1 MTQNKEKLMRF
12 LRLNEVQ
19 ERVGLGRTS
28 IYKMMAEGKFPK
40 PVNTLGRN
48 VAWLD
53 AEVDEW
59 MMDRIDEKRGLSVPN
74 IKY

>member
-28 IYKMMAEGKFPK
+28 IYKMMGEGKFPK

-53 AEVDEW
+53 SEIDEW
-59 MMDRIDEKRGLSVPN
+59 MMDRIDEKRGLSVPK

>member
-1 MTQNKEKLMRF
+1 MRF

-28 IYKMMAEGKFPK
+28 IYKMMSEGKFPK

-53 AEVDEW
+53 SEIDEW

-74 IKY
+74 IRY

>member
-1 MTQNKEKLMRF
+1 MRF
-12 LRLNEVQ
+12 LRLSEVQ

-28 IYKMMAEGKFPK
+28 IYKMMGEGKFPK
-40 PVNTLGRN
+40 PVNTQGRN

-53 AEVDEW
+53 SEIDEW

-74 IKY
+74 IRY

>member
-1 MTQNKEKLMRF
+1 MRF
-12 LRLNEVQ
+12 LRLSEVQ
-19 ERVGLGRTS
+19 ERVGLERTS
-28 IYKMMAEGKFPK
+28 IYKMMGEGKFPK

-53 AEVDEW
+53 SEVDEW

-74 IKY
+74 IRY

>member
-1 MTQNKEKLMRF
+1 MRF
-12 LRLNEVQ
+12 LRLSEVQ

-28 IYKMMAEGKFPK
+28 IYKMMREGNFPK

-53 AEVDEW
+53 SEVDEW
-59 MMDRIDEKRGLSVPN
+59 MMDRIDEKRGLSVPK

>member
-1 MTQNKEKLMRF
+1 MRF
-12 LRLNEVQ
+12 LRLSEVQ

-28 IYKMMAEGKFPK
+28 IYKMMGEGKFPK

-53 AEVDEW
+53 SEIDEW

-74 IKY
+74 IRY